1 MISTIALLLPH
12 LRRAVMVVLGLGA
25 VAGGSI
31 FAALGQSTAKIEPV
45 VQEQVSSLQ
54 VRQTQL
60 ITEPDQLQTTGP
72 AIMQP
77 RQQPGFAQDE
87 IARLAQDR
95 TQLLPKA
102 PEARPQLAAAPSAS
116 RQPQKL
122 VSDVKTA
129 GARTNQCRIREV
141 GTCQPSNLC
150 PAPAPFGDHVAAQA
164 SRAFSCPRPPARPC
178 QPGAITF
185 A

>member
-1 MISTIALLLPH
+1 MISTIALLLSH
-12 LRRAVMVVLGLGA
+12 SRRAVMVVLGLGA

-60 ITEPDQLQTTGP
+60 ITEPDQLQTTAP

-77 RQQPGFAQDE
+77 RQQPGFAHDE

-116 RQPQKL
+116 RQPQNR
-122 VSDVKTA
+122 VSQR
-129 GARTNQCRIREV
+129 G
-141 GTCQPSNLC
+141 S
-150 PAPAPFGDHVAAQA
+150 VA
-164 SRAFSCPRPPARPC
+164 CPPARPP
-178 QPGAITF
+178 QAPVRPTRTALKKPGPRLLVAE
-185 A
+185 AGK